1 MQSNIGIVAIY
12 LVGGEK
18 FRLKFRKTGR
28 KDVSNE
34 MAEIVDLYYLI
45 GGLARWNRFKSW
57 LKHQIFVL
65 IVG

>member
-1 MQSNIGIVAIY
+1 MQSNVGIVAIY

-45 GGLARWNRFKSW
+45 GGLAR
-57 LKHQIFVL
+57 
-65 IVG
+65 